1 MWEDE
6 YTLLDASIDLLQRK
20 HLYFGMDANPGGQ
33 APGPGVFIAR
43 RRA

>member
-6 YTLLDASIDLLQRK
+6 HTLLDASIDLLQRE
-20 HLYFGMDANPGGQ
+20 HPCVGMDANPGGQ
-33 APGPGVFIAR
+33 TPGPGVFIAR